1 MFTLTDTQRLL
12 LATARAWQGEGERR
26 FDHWSRRETM
36 QAATQ
41 AFAQTLAAS
50 GLRAGRPLAPET
62 RARLLHLAASLAP
75 NRTLSRRLHAAGP
88 AAFDRRLGILLLGD
102 DSLEARLRQFVAAP
116 GAGAF
121 TAAQLLCASAPDTY
135 PLLTRAAL
143 RRLRLTAAQ
152 KRAALADAAARY
164 EFALPPAPDAAQSL
178 LALFVAYEDVR
189 RALGA
194 LSFPEVDDLLKG
206 DWALLPSLWEQESPG
221 PRPRQI
227 GTALTPQ
234 PPPPLAGE
242 GEHPIPRPLPLR
254 EGQGSKKGGLS
265 ILSDS
270 SPSRRGRP
278 GEGAPP
284 PSEVRAAVVARE
296 TNAHY
301 DTAPPLTETGLLAA
315 LEEYALGQGFTFP
328 PHLLR
333 SYYIA
338 LQTKPF
344 AILSGVSGSGKTKMA
359 ELFAEML
366 TGHAPAQF
374 RLLPVR
380 PDWAD
385 SAALFG
391 YHNVLANRSVSTPFL
406 DMARAAARPEHR
418 ARAYFV
424 CLDEMN
430 LARVEHYL
438 ADYLSALESRSHR
451 VPLHEDVPDFVLPPN
466 VFVTGTVNVDETT
479 HAFSRK
485 VLDRA
490 NTLDFDAAP
499 VSLGMTPGGKGAS
512 LALGDDTLL
521 PVQCQQLFLQS
532 RVVGV
537 GRARERLSQIDAR
550 FGERALSALQEVND
564 RLHAQRLHF
573 AYRVRDDV
581 LVFVANAFDAQ
592 TQGSLLLPDKDEN
605 FTLALD
611 LQMCQKVLPRIS
623 GLHDTL
629 APLLADLQT
638 WAEAWPLPRMAARLA
653 RMRAHAAQTGYVR
666 FYE

>member
-12 LATARAWQGEGERR
+12 LAAARAWQGEGERR

-36 QAATQ
+36 QAATL

-50 GLRAGRPLAPET
+50 GLRTGRPLPPDT

-75 NRTLSRRLHAAGP
+75 NRTLSRRLYAADP
-88 AAFDRRLGILLLGD
+88 AAFDRRLAVLLVGD
-102 DSLEARLRQFVAAP
+102 TSLELRLRQFVAAP

-121 TAAQLLCASAPDTY
+121 TAAQLLCASGPDTY

-143 RRLRLTAAQ
+143 RRLRLTTNQ

-164 EFALPPAPDAAQSL
+164 DFALPSAPDAAQSL
-178 LALFVAYEDVR
+178 LALFVAYEEVR
-189 RALGA
+189 RALDA
-194 LSFPEVDDLLKG
+194 PSFPEVDDLLKG
-206 DWALLPSLWEQESPG
+206 DWAGLPSQMLGMKEEA
-221 PRPRQI
+221 R
-227 GTALTPQ
+227 APQ
-234 PPPPLAGE
+234 PPRTQAGERKQKSSPLA
-242 GEHPIPRPLPLR
+242 
-254 EGQGSKKGGLS
+254 
-265 ILSDS
+265 
-270 SPSRRGRP
+270 
-278 GEGAPP
+278 APP
-284 PSEVRAAVVARE
+284 ELGAAVIRE
-296 TNAHY
+296 PNADY
-301 DTAPPLTETGLLAA
+301 DALPALTETGLLAA
-315 LEEYALGQGFTFP
+315 VEEYALAQGFMFP

-333 SYYIA
+333 SYYVA

-366 TGHAPAQF
+366 TGHAPSQF

-385 SAALFG
+385 SAPLFG

-418 ARAYFV
+418 DRAYFV

-438 ADYLSALESRSHR
+438 ADYLSALESRAHQ

-466 VFVTGTVNVDETT
+466 LFVTGTVNVDETT

-499 VSLGMTPGGKGAS
+499 ASFGAALGGKGAS
-512 LALGDDTLL
+512 FASGEDFSL
-521 PVQCQQLFLQS
+521 PPQRQQLFLQS

-550 FGERALSALQEVND
+550 FGERALLALQEVND
-564 RLHAQRLHF
+564 HLYAYRLHF

-581 LVFVANAFDAQ
+581 LVFLANAFDAQ
-592 TQGSLLLPDKDEN
+592 THQGLLLPDKDEN
-605 FTLALD
+605 FVLALD
-611 LQMCQKVLPRIS
+611 LQMCQKVLPRLS

-629 APLLADLQT
+629 APLLADLQA
-638 WAEAWPLPRMAARLA
+638 WAEAWPLPRTSARLA
-653 RMRAHAAQTGYVR
+653 RMRAHAALSGYVR

>member
-12 LATARAWQGEGERR
+12 LATARAWQGESERR

-50 GLRAGRPLAPET
+50 GLRAGRPLAAGT
-62 RARLLHLAASLAP
+62 RDRLLHLAASLAP
-75 NRTLSRRLHAAGP
+75 NRTLSRRLYAPNP
-88 AAFDRRLGILLLGD
+88 AAFDRRLAEMLGGD
-102 DSLEARLRQFVAAP
+102 APLELRLRQFVAAP

-143 RRLRLTAAQ
+143 RRLRFSAAQ
-152 KRAALADAAARY
+152 KRDALADAAARY
-164 EFALPPAPDAAQSL
+164 DFAPPSAPDAAQSL
-178 LALFVAYEDVR
+178 LALFAIYEDVR
-189 RALGA
+189 RALGVA
-194 LSFPEVDDLLKG
+194 SFPEVDDLLKG
-206 DWALLPSLWEQESPG
+206 DWALLPSQVEGMGKEARAT
-221 PRPRQI
+221 RPTR
-227 GTALTPQ
+227 
-234 PPPPLAGE
+234 PLAGE
-242 GEHPIPRPLPLR
+242 GGAKRRVRASEGGIPM
-254 EGQGSKKGGLS
+254 
-265 ILSDS
+265 
-270 SPSRRGRP
+270 P
-278 GEGAPP
+278 GEGTPGDAQRRERDAGGH
-284 PSEVRAAVVARE
+284 SNTTGARAAAVTRE
-296 TNAHY
+296 AETQYNA
-301 DTAPPLTETGLLAA
+301 APVLTETGLLAA
-315 LEEYALGQGFTFP
+315 IEEYALAQGFTFP

-333 SYYIA
+333 SYYVA

-359 ELFAEML
+359 ELFAERL

-385 SAALFG
+385 SAPLFG
-391 YHNVLANRSVSTPFL
+391 YHNVLANRYVSTPFL
-406 DMARAAARPEHR
+406 DMARTAARPENR
-418 ARAYFV
+418 DRAYFV

-499 VSLGMTPGGKGAS
+499 ISLEAAPGGKGAA
-512 LALGDDTLL
+512 LALGEDTL
-521 PVQCQQLFLQS
+521 PAAQSQQLFLQS

-564 RLHAQRLHF
+564 RLHAYRLHF

-581 LVFVANAFDAQ
+581 LAFLANAFDAQ
-592 TQGSLLLPDKDEN
+592 THQGLLLPDNEEN
-605 FTLALD
+605 FALALD
-611 LQMCQKVLPRIS
+611 LQMCQKVLPRIG

-629 APLLADLQT
+629 APLLADLQA
-638 WAEAWPLPRMAARLA
+638 WAEAWPLPRTASRLA
-653 RMRAHAAQTGYVR
+653 RMRAHAALTGYVR